1 MTPERLEALH
11 RAAFIS
17 ERPWTAAE
25 FAELLNG
32 RFVHL
37 YPHAHGFALS
47 RTVAGESE
55 LLTLAVHPDFQGQG
69 IGRAL
74 TKEWLAG
81 LRGSA
86 QTAFLEVAADNAAAT
101 NLYTTEG
108 FTEIGRRAGYYAR
121 KNAAAADAI
130 VMQRVVPLDKN
141 TESTTQTRESG

>member
-1 MTPERLEALH
+1 MTPEALACLH
-11 RAAFIS
+11 RAAFWS
-17 ERPWTAAE
+17 ERPWSAAE
-25 FAELLNG
+25 FDGLLDS

-37 YPHAHGFALS
+37 NTHPHGFALS

-55 LLTLAVHPDFQGQG
+55 LLTIAVHPDFQGQG

-86 QTAFLEVAADNAAAT
+86 QTAFLEVAADNTAALH
-101 NLYTTEG
+101 LYTTEG

-130 VMQRVVPLDKN
+130 VMQRGVTFGQTP
-141 TESTTQTRESG
+141 ESTTQTRESG